1 MRKFRDS
8 DYDDDYREFKKPKR
22 IEKDKFGKHRKAI
35 YDMLDDE
42 DDYYSENRVVQ
53 YDEFDEEY

>member
-8 DYDDDYREFKKPKR
+8 DYDDEYREFKKPKR

-35 YDMLDDE
+35 YDMLEDE
-42 DDYYSENRVVQ
+42 DEEDYGDNIRY
-53 YDEFDEEY
+53 EFDEEY

>member
-8 DYDDDYREFKKPKR
+8 DYDDEYREFKKPKR

-35 YDMLDDE
+35 YDMLEDE
-42 DDYYSENRVVQ
+42 EDYGDNIRY
-53 YDEFDEEY
+53 EFDEEY

>member
-42 DDYYSENRVVQ
+42 DEDYGDNIRY
-53 YDEFDEEY
+53 EFDEEY